1 MANTKKMKENTGIKP
16 AVAKDTDIIDMA
28 LAKEEAEALAKDDII
43 AEIEK
48 DFNGGYDFQK
58 TVEEIRFYQEQSGV
72 SFIEMGRRLLRIKAH
87 EEHGMFIHALN
98 ELQLSR
104 TTAFYFMSAARKFS
118 NVQATEHLS
127 VEKMRILSVLDDDE
141 VQKLKDDNEIFG
153 MTFDDIDK
161 MTTRELRSK
170 LREARDKQKNDRESL
185 ETVIKQKE
193 EKNNELE
200 RQLRGLEP
208 LSKEKIAQERCK
220 EYIKKFSAKIAS
232 IQMDFVSLRQ
242 MIDEIQ
248 SIEGI
253 NLVIIEEFQ
262 ELFNVPFQLLEGS
275 REAFYNVYDNAHV
288 YSRDEQLDAGV
299 IKSYGKDLK
308 DERRRY

>member
-1 MANTKKMKENTGIKP
+1 MANTKKTKENT
-16 AVAKDTDIIDMA
+16 KDTDIIDMA

-48 DFNGGYDFQK
+48 DFNGEYDFQK
-58 TVEEIRFYQEQSGV
+58 TVEEIRFYQEQAGV

-87 EEHGMFIHALN
+87 EEHGMFMHALSEIGIN
-98 ELQLSR
+98 DR
-104 TTAFYFMSAARKFS
+104 TARSIMLAYKKFGKWQAAAVVGR
-118 NVQATEHLS
+118 
-127 VEKMRILSVLDDDE
+127 EKLRILSVLDDDE
-141 VQKLKDDNEIFG
+141 VQKMKDDNEIFG

>member
-1 MANTKKMKENTGIKP
+1 MANTKKT
-16 AVAKDTDIIDMA
+16 KDTDIIDMA

-43 AEIEK
+43 AEVEK
-48 DFNGGYDFQK
+48 DFNGKYDFQK
-58 TVEEIRFYQEQSGV
+58 TVEEIRFYQEQAGV

-87 EEHGMFIHALN
+87 EEHGMFMHALN
-98 ELQLSR
+98 EIGINDR
-104 TTAFYFMSAARKFS
+104 TARSIMLAYKKFGKWHPPA
-118 NVQATEHLS
+118 VRGR
-127 VEKMRILSVLDDDE
+127 EKLRILSVLDDDE
-141 VQKLKDDNEIFG
+141 IQKLKDDNEIFG

-193 EKNNELE
+193 DKNNELE

>member
-1 MANTKKMKENTGIKP
+1 MANTKKT
-16 AVAKDTDIIDMA
+16 KDTDIIDMA
-28 LAKEEAEALAKDDII
+28 LAKEEAEALVKDDII

-48 DFNGGYDFQK
+48 DFNGEYDFQK
-58 TVEEIRFYQEQSGV
+58 TVEEIRFYQEQAGV

-87 EEHGMFIHALN
+87 EEHGMFMHAIQKLN
-98 ELQLSR
+98 IEQR
-104 TTAFYFMSAARKFS
+104 TANKIMLAYRKFGANWNRDS
-118 NVQATEHLS
+118 NLNIGKIYA
-127 VEKMRILSVLDDDE
+127 LSVLDDDE
-141 VQKLKDDNEIFG
+141 VQKLKNDNEIFG

-170 LREARDKQKNDRESL
+170 LRETRDKQKNDRESL

-248 SIEGI
+248 SIDGI